1 MKDANINIGK
11 ISINNKGVSNINKK
25 DILYIIINIRP

>member
-11 ISINNKGVSNINKK
+11 ISINNKGVSNKNNQKYLIY
-25 DILYIIINIRP
+25 LYNIRP